1 MNNHIKC
8 PVADWTIYAR
18 HVEALERFLEKES
31 EGLKEILDLFGED
44 EASDAVVELKG
55 LCAVARPDLTAIGM
69 ALETILYALESL
81 PFLVLEHV
89 AISGQGPR
97 DLHAAVRWYGGRIA
111 DLTDAFPG

>member
-1 MNNHIKC
+1 MNNHINFA
-8 PVADWTIYAR
+8 VADTTICAR
-18 HVEALERFLEKES
+18 HVDALGRFLEKES
-31 EGLKEILDLFGED
+31 EVLKDILDLFGED

-55 LCAVARPDLTAIGM
+55 LCVVARPDVTAIGM
-69 ALETILYALESL
+69 ALEAVLHALESL

-111 DLTDAFPG
+111 ELSDAFPR